1 MFRDTEYIDVK
12 KKKKWEDS
20 LCRLPDLGRPVESMT
35 KKPISPW
42 IYKEKIDIAY

>member
-1 MFRDTEYIDVK
+1 MLRDTEYINLK
-12 KKKKWEDS
+12 KKNRENS
-20 LCRLPDLGRPVESMT
+20 LRRLPDLGLPVESMT